1 MYTTPHHYVYCPSPF
16 CILSPTILYSAP
28 LHYAHCLSP
37 LCILSLTL
45 RYTVLHHYVHGV
57 VLRPLPCLSRV
68 RATFSSLRLSV
79 TSAKTP
85 SAPLTLLTLQ
95 TLLLI
100 LPFLF
105 LVYSLR
111 TSVALSQQHPTI
123 SRSNRFV
130 CQLTEA
136 TSLVALSFYT
146 RVCVSLAYQSILFY
160 IYIFLSQLSSILILY
175 SVLGTRS
182 FHL

>member
-1 MYTTPHHYVYCPSPF
+1 MYTVPHHFVYCPPPFCILPLTVMYTVPHHFVYGPHHYVYCPSP
-16 CILSPTILYSAP
+16 CCTRC
-28 LHYAHCLSP
+28 CLAS
-37 LCILSLTL
+37 S
-45 RYTVLHHYVHGV
+45 
-57 VLRPLPCLSRV
+57 LPCLSRV
-68 RATFSSLRLSV
+68 HTTSSSLRLSA

-85 SAPLTLLTLQ
+85 SAPLTLLTPQ

-100 LPFLF
+100 LPFLS

-160 IYIFLSQLSSILILY
+160 IYIFISQLSSILILY

>member
-1 MYTTPHHYVYCPSPF
+1 MYITPHHYVYCPSPF

-28 LHYAHCLSP
+28 HHYVYCPSPFCLRPSP
-37 LCILSLTL
+37 LCILSSTML
-45 RYTVLHHYVHGV
+45 YTVL
-57 VLRPLPCLSRV
+57 SRV
-68 RATFSSLRLSV
+68 HTTSSSLRLSA

-85 SAPLTLLTLQ
+85 SAPLTLLTPQ

-100 LPFLF
+100 LPFLS

-130 CQLTEA
+130 CHLTKA

-146 RVCVSLAYQSILFY
+146 RVCVSLAYQSVLFYFILFY
-160 IYIFLSQLSSILILY
+160 FIL
-175 SVLGTRS
+175 
-182 FHL
+182 